1 MNFTII
7 NKNFKRLF
15 IGLVLLFWM
24 GLVFPCFAQE
34 IPQQP
39 HQNIGVNP
47 LDSQELEIILDRFFG
62 EQMEKL
68 HIPGAAF
75 SLVKD
80 GEIVLSKGYGF
91 AHLEKKIPVN
101 PDLTI
106 FRIGSISKLF
116 TATAVMQL
124 AQKKQLKL
132 DEDINRY
139 LQAFQIDKTYSK
151 PITFSNLLTHT
162 DGIDSGWAIG
172 AFARTRSQMKPLEQY
187 VTSKPLPPRI
197 LPPQEVFFYGDV
209 GMVLAGYLVEKI
221 SEIPFEEYVRQNILE
236 PLKMQHSGFEQPLP
250 PQLQSDLAV
259 GYKYNNGSYQ
269 QREFAFNQNVPA
281 AAFMATAEDMA
292 HFAIAH
298 LQNGRYEGG
307 QILSEATA
315 KEMHRRQFAH
325 HRLMP
330 GSAYGFYEREFQS
343 IRALEHSGRMNGY
356 SSLLM
361 LFPDLNLGFFVACNN
376 NASELLT
383 NLSQEIFKHYYPV
396 SHQSTILH
404 RPLANSQTPLQQL
417 SGTYRYIHYP
427 HSTIEKL
434 GAILG
439 EAPEVKLTSN
449 RDRTLTLSSNSNK
462 WVEVEPW
469 LFYDEKTGNY
479 MTFRRDERDRI
490 THLFTGSSIF
500 SALEKIK
507 WYETAAFQFKLAGIC
522 VLIFVSACLAGL
534 IRWVVNRFGQP
545 PQLAKTVWLARFL
558 AFLVSFL
565 YLAFLS
571 GMGWF
576 VFKTDFWEFFY
587 GLPVLVKF
595 LLYLTPIASGLT
607 VALIITTA
615 LAWRTKNWSVL
626 SRLHHLLVALAA
638 LIFIPFLNYWNLLG
652 LRW

>member
-1 MNFTII
+1 VIEAI
-7 NKNFKRLF
+7 NKKRVKQLLSV
-15 IGLVLLFWM
+15 LV
-24 GLVFPCFAQE
+24 
-34 IPQQP
+34 
-39 HQNIGVNP
+39 
-47 LDSQELEIILDRFFG
+47 SIILLWESLITPCGAKELTKQQLETFAERFFG

-68 HIPGAAF
+68 HIPGVAF

-80 GEIVLSKGYGF
+80 GEIIMSKGYGF
-91 AHLEKKIPVN
+91 ADLENKIPVIG
-101 PDLTI
+101 DRTI

-124 AQKKQLKL
+124 AQKGQLKL

-139 LQAFQIDKTYSK
+139 LKAFQIDKTYSK

-172 AFARTRSQMKPLEQY
+172 AFARTQAQMKPLEQY
-187 VTSKPLPPRI
+187 VTAKQLPPRI

-221 SEIPFEEYVRQNILE
+221 AGMPFEKYVRQNILE

-259 GYKYNNGSYQ
+259 GYKYSNGSYQ
-269 QREFAFNQNVPA
+269 RREFAFNQNVPA

-298 LQNGRYEGG
+298 LQNGRYEDR
-307 QILSEATA
+307 QILLEATA

-330 GSAYGFYEREFQS
+330 GSAYGFYEREFHS

-361 LFPDLNLGFFVACNN
+361 LFPDVNLGFFVACNN

-383 NLSQEIFKHYYPV
+383 SLSQEIFKRYYPV
-396 SHQSTILH
+396 SHQSTRLR

-439 EAPEVKLTSN
+439 EAPEVKLTAN
-449 RDRTLTLSSNSNK
+449 RDYAPRTARGDRTLTLSSNGNK
-462 WVEVEPW
+462 WIEVEPW
-469 LFYDEKTGNY
+469 LFRDENTGNY

-490 THLFTGSSIF
+490 THLFTGSSVF
-500 SALEKIK
+500 SALEKLN
-507 WYETAAFQFKLAGIC
+507 WYETAAFQFKLAGVCI
-522 VLIFVSACLAGL
+522 LTFISACLAGL
-534 IRWVVNRFGQP
+534 IRWVLNRFRHP
-545 PQLAKTVWLARFL
+545 PQLAKTVGLTRFL
-558 AFLVSFL
+558 ALAVSFF
-565 YLAFLS
+565 YLTFLT

-587 GLPVLVKF
+587 GLPLRVKF
-595 LLYLTPIASGLT
+595 LLYLPPIAAGLT
-607 VALIITTA
+607 VALIITTV
-615 LAWRTKNWSVL
+615 LAWKTKNWSAL
-626 SRLHHLLVALAA
+626 SRFHHLLISLAA
-638 LIFIPFLNYWNLLG
+638 LMFIPFLNYWNLLG
-652 LRW
+652 LKW

>member
-1 MNFTII
+1 MNFTVI
-7 NKNFKRLF
+7 NKIFKRIF
-15 IGLVLLFWM
+15 IGLILLFWM
-24 GLVFPCFAQE
+24 VFVFPSFAQE

-39 HQNIGVNP
+39 QQNIESQP
-47 LDSQELEIILDRFFG
+47 LDSRDLEVFLDRFFG

-80 GEIVLSKGYGF
+80 GEIITSKGYGF
-91 AHLEKKIPVN
+91 ADLENKIPVT
-101 PDLTI
+101 PERTI

-124 AQKKQLKL
+124 ALKGQLKL
-132 DEDINRY
+132 DEDIDRY

-172 AFARTRSQMKPLEQY
+172 AFARTQAQMKPLEQY
-187 VTSKPLPPRI
+187 VTAKQLPPRI

-221 SEIPFEEYVRQNILE
+221 AGMPFKEYVRQNILE
-236 PLKMQHSGFEQPLP
+236 PLDMQHSSFEQPLP
-250 PQLQSDLAV
+250 SQLQSDLAV

-269 QREFAFNQNVPA
+269 RREFAFNQNVPA
-281 AAFMATAEDMA
+281 AAFMTTAEDMA

-298 LQNGRYEGG
+298 LQNGRYEDR
-307 QILSEATA
+307 QILLETTA

-330 GSAYGFYEREFQS
+330 GSAYGFYERKFQS

-361 LFPDLNLGFFVACNN
+361 LFPDANLGFFVACNN

-383 NLSQEIFKHYYPV
+383 SLSEEIFKRYYPV
-396 SHQSTILH
+396 SHQSTKSR

-434 GAILG
+434 GTILG
-439 EAPEVKLTSN
+439 EAPEVKLTVN

-469 LFYDEKTGNY
+469 LFYDENTENY
-479 MTFRRDERDRI
+479 MTFRRDKRDRI
-490 THLFTGSSIF
+490 THLFTGSSVF
-500 SALEKIK
+500 SALEKLN

-522 VLIFVSACLAGL
+522 ILTFISACLAGL
-534 IRWVVNRFGQP
+534 IRWVLNRFRHS
-545 PQLAKTVWLARFL
+545 PQLAKTIGLTRFL
-558 AFLVSFL
+558 AFAVSFL
-565 YLAFLS
+565 YLTFLT

-576 VFKTDFWEFFY
+576 VLHTDFWEFFY
-587 GLPVLVKF
+587 GLPVRVKF
-595 LLYLTPIASGLT
+595 LLYLPPIAAGLT
-607 VALIITTA
+607 VALIITTV
-615 LAWRTKNWSVL
+615 LAWKTKNWSAL
-626 SRLHHLLVALAA
+626 SRFHHLLISLSCRA
-638 LIFIPFLNYWNLLG
+638 FK
-652 LRW
+652 RR